1 MIKKILTLSLMVF
14 TVFSVGQLLADA
26 SLPTIRGETKL
37 ADSDEPPLMP
47 KVENRDLKRTRD
59 YPQAAP
65 TIPHE
70 IEFYQ
75 LNKDFNRCLSCH
87 GRLQAEASQ
96 APVVSITHY
105 MNRERDFLASVTP
118 ARYFCTQCHVVQ
130 HDVKPLVENKFI
142 DMDVLSRE
150 QDH

>member
-1 MIKKILTLSLMVF
+1 MIKQIITASFVLFSALLMQ
-14 TVFSVGQLLADA
+14 QLFAEG
-26 SLPTIRGETKL
+26 SLPTIRGEAKL
-37 ADSDEPPLMP
+37 AETTSAPLLP
-47 KVENRDLKRTRD
+47 KVENRDIKRTRD

-70 IEFYQ
+70 IEYYQ

-87 GRLQAEASQ
+87 GRLQAEAAQ

-105 MNRERDFLASVTP
+105 MNREQEFLASVTP

-130 HDVKPLVENKFI
+130 HDIKPLVDNQFI
-142 DMDVLSRE
+142 DMDTLSRE
-150 QDH
+150 Q